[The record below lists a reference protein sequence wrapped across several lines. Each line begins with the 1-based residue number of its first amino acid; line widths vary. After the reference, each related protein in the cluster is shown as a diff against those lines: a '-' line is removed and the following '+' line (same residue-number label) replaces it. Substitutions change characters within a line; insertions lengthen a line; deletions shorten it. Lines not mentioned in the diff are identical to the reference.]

1 MTKIREDDVK
11 EAIVLAKEEV
21 DVKGDGVVTE
31 RAAEAVAV
39 LAAGTAADLVEE
51 IEAGVTAG
59 VAAGV
64 VVGVAAG
71 VAAQVTVD
79 NIESLWTEILVLKQS
94 IIRKW

>member
-1 MTKIREDDVK
+1 MTEIREDDVK
-11 EAIVLAKEEV
+11 EARVLTTKEV

-31 RAAEAVAV
+31 SAAVAVAV

-51 IEAGVTAG
+51 IDAGVTAG
-59 VAAGV
+59 VV
-64 VVGVAAG
+64 
-71 VAAQVTVD
+71 AQVTVD

>member
-1 MTKIREDDVK
+1 MTEIREDDVK
-11 EAIVLAKEEV
+11 EARVLTTDEV
-21 DVKGDGVVTE
+21 DAKGDGVVTE
-31 RAAEAVAV
+31 SAAEAVAV

-64 VVGVAAG
+64 VAGVAAG
-71 VAAQVTVD
+71 VVARVTVD
-79 NIESLWTEILVLKQS
+79 NIESLWTEITVIKQS